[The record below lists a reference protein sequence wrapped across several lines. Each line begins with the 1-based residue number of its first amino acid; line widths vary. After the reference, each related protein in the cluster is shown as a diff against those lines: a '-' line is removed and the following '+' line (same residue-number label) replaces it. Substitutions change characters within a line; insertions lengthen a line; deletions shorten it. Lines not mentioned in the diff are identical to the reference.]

1 MHDVVITGI
10 GLATPLGHDLS
21 SFSEG
26 LFHAEPPFVSHSTR
40 YTRDV
45 PVARVADAGL
55 ADEAGGGPLDR
66 ASLLAVAAGR
76 RALADAGL
84 LDAAEAER
92 LHNTAVMV
100 GNGSGPTHAV
110 NDAYHQLLRTERLP
124 GLTLL
129 RCLPGGAAN
138 ALALSFGLKS
148 GNQSYTCACASST
161 VALGEA
167 LRAIRH
173 GYAQRVL
180 VGGSEAP
187 LGDGTL
193 KAWEALRV
201 LAPCGDEPGQA
212 CRPFDRD
219 RRGIV
224 LGEGAAFFLLET
236 ADAAQARGARVHG
249 RLLGYGSSCD
259 AHHWTEPLA
268 DGQVRAMRSALAD
281 ARLDADAVIAVNAH
295 GTGTTVGDRVEAESL
310 HEVFGARG
318 LAVSSTKSVH
328 GHLLGASGAI
338 ELAAA
343 LATLHR
349 WQAPPTRNLQNADV
363 PGGFD
368 WISGAPRPLPAG
380 QAVLSNSFA
389 FGGSNASLVIGR

>member
-1 MHDVVITGI
+1 MNDVVVTGI

-21 SFSEG
+21 CFAEALLHG
-26 LFHAEPPFVSHSTR
+26 EPPFVSHATR
-40 YTRDV
+40 YTRGV
-45 PVARVADAGL
+45 PVARVDDAGL
-55 ADEAGGGPLDR
+55 DDAPGGGPLDR
-66 ASLLAVAAGR
+66 ASRLAVAAGR

-84 LDAAEAER
+84 LDDAPVLR
-92 LHNTAVMV
+92 GTAVMV

-110 NDAYHQLLRTERLP
+110 NDAYHQLLSTERLP

-138 ALALSFGLKS
+138 ALALQFGLQS
-148 GNQSYTCACASST
+148 SNQSYTCACASST

-173 GYAQRVL
+173 GYVERAL

-187 LGDGTL
+187 LGDGSL

-201 LAPCGDEPGQA
+201 LAPCGDDPGQA
-212 CRPFDRD
+212 CRPFDRE
-219 RRGIV
+219 RRGLV
-224 LGEGAAFFLLET
+224 LGEGAAFFVLES
-236 ADAAQARGARVHG
+236 AASAAARGARVQG

-268 DGQVRAMRSALAD
+268 GGQVRAMRAALAD
-281 ARLDADAVIAVNAH
+281 AGLDAADIGAVNAH
-295 GTGTTVGDRVEAESL
+295 GTGTAVGDRVEAQSL
-310 HEVFGARG
+310 REVFGDRG

-338 ELAAA
+338 EMAAA
-343 LATLHR
+343 LVTLQHR
-349 WQAPPTRNLQNADV
+349 LTPPTRNLQNVDV

-368 WISGAPRPLPAG
+368 WVSGAPRPLPAG
-380 QAVLSNSFA
+380 RRALLSNSFA
-389 FGGSNASLVIGR
+389 FGGSNASLVIAG